1 MRSQSNGLRLPQA
14 LLDQLDETQD
24 STPTSSRGR
33 GRLRRPK
40 LSRKED
46 RKQAREEK
54 RQRKAEYFSSSGAN
68 SKRVA
73 ASPHPDSPPPKKTVM
88 AEPLGSRSLD
98 RESKAKKNPS
108 KLRSTVPILPRSFQ
122 EEDEGRY
129 IALLES
135 KLSSGKRSKNG
146 AGYFK
151 DIENDGLGDLLG
163 GLDTITTSHSVKVC
177 PGS

>member
-14 LLDQLDETQD
+14 LLDQLDETQGIKLLGYMTMYFSNITLD

-151 DIENDGLGDLLG
+151 DIENDGLGG
-163 GLDTITTSHSVKVC
+163 M
-177 PGS
+177 